1 MSKKSRA
8 ISLIKGSK
16 SNGKI
21 RVKATEHS
29 KSSKEWLDRQLNDPF
44 VKQAKKDGYR
54 SRAAYKIAEIDELFH
69 VFKPNQKV
77 VDLGAAPGSWCQYAK
92 QKIINGKLVG
102 IDLLPVK
109 EIDGVDLLEGDF
121 TEEEVLLELE
131 KMFSGKLDVV
141 MSDMAPNQSG
151 HSKTDTIRMTF
162 LLELAIDFAINH
174 LKVGGIF
181 IAKVFRA
188 GAESHLLNETKK
200 RFEKVKHF
208 KPQASRDDSSEIYL
222 IATGFKG

>member
-1 MSKKSRA
+1 MSKKSKR

-16 SNGKI
+16 SNGSI
-21 RVKATEHS
+21 RVSSDRHS

-54 SRAAYKIAEIDELFH
+54 SRAAYKLAEIDELFKI
-69 VFKPNQKV
+69 FKPNMKV

-92 QKIINGKLVG
+92 EKIVKGKLVG
-102 IDLLPVK
+102 IDLLPIV
-109 EIDGVDLLEGDF
+109 EIDGCDLLKGDF
-121 TEEEVLLELE
+121 TEDDVLEQLEE
-131 KMFSGKLDVV
+131 MFEGKLDVV
-141 MSDMAPNQSG
+141 MSDMAPNASG
-151 HSKTDTIRMTF
+151 HSKTDNVRMTY
-162 LLELAIDFAINH
+162 LLELALDFAINH
-174 LKVGGIF
+174 LKINGTF

-188 GAESHLLNETKK
+188 GAEINLLNEARKH
-200 RFEKVKHF
+200 FEKVRHF

>member
-1 MSKKSRA
+1 MSKKSKR

-16 SNGKI
+16 SSGAI

-29 KSSKEWLDRQLNDPF
+29 KSSKAWLDRQLNDPF

-54 SRAAYKIAEIDELFH
+54 SRAAYKIAEIDEIFH
-69 VFKPNQKV
+69 IFKPNQKV

-92 QKIINGKLVG
+92 EKIIKGKLVG
-102 IDLLPVK
+102 IDLLPIK
-109 EIDGVDLLEGDF
+109 ELDGVELLVGDF
-121 TEEEVLLELE
+121 SEQEVLEQLE
-131 KMFSGKLDVV
+131 KMFEGKLDVV

-151 HSKTDTIRMTF
+151 HNKTDTIRMTY
-162 LLELAIDFAINH
+162 LLELAIDFALNH
-174 LKVGGIF
+174 LKVGGTF

-200 RFEKVKHF
+200 HFEKVKHF